1 MFLLLNSLDEE
12 EEEVLLSDALD
23 KEFFGDDKKE
33 QDQGVNKLVI
43 GQGTYGKIKICMVL
57 VSP

>member
-33 QDQGVNKLVI
+33 QD
-43 GQGTYGKIKICMVL
+43 
-57 VSP
+57 